1 MQTKP
6 INHPVHI
13 ITLGCSKNLVDSEVL
28 MHQLRSGGLDVTHDA
43 GDIHGGTVVVN
54 TCGFINDAR
63 EESINTILQFA
74 EARKEGRIDRLFVMG
89 CLSQRYRKDLE
100 DEVHEVDGFFGV
112 AELPE
117 ILAAIGVGY
126 RKELLGERSL
136 TTPSHYAYLKISEGC
151 DRSCSFCAIP
161 LIRGRHQ
168 SKPVEEILK
177 EARFLASQGVKELM
191 LIAQDLTY
199 YGLDLYR
206 GRKLPELVGQLSE
219 IEGPEW
225 IRLHYAYPAGF
236 PETLIPVMKNS
247 PKVCNYLDIPL
258 QHISDRILK
267 SMRRGHT
274 GKQTRDLI
282 RKIREE
288 LPGIALRTTLI
299 VGYPGETAEDFKELK
314 DFVAESRFE
323 RLGVFTYSHEEDTH
337 AFALE
342 DNVPE
347 ETKNHRAAELME
359 LQEGISMEIN
369 TTRIGQVFK
378 VIVDR
383 REGDFWIGR
392 SQYDS
397 PEVDNEILIP
407 AGPKLEAGRFFNVR
421 ITAAEAFDLY
431 GEVVSR

>member
-1 MQTKP
+1 M
-6 INHPVHI
+6 
-13 ITLGCSKNLVDSEVL
+13 L
-28 MHQLRSGGLDVTHDA
+28 MHQLRSGGLTVTHDA
-43 GDIHGGTVVVN
+43 GDIRGGTVVVN
-54 TCGFINDAR
+54 TCGFINDTK
-63 EESINTILQFA
+63 EESINTILDFA
-74 EARKEGRIDRLFVMG
+74 EARKAGRIDRLFVMG

-112 AELPE
+112 SELPE
-117 ILAAIGVGY
+117 ILAAIGVDY
-126 RKELLGERSL
+126 KKELLGERSL
-136 TTPSHYAYLKISEGC
+136 TTPSHYAYLKVSEGC

-206 GRKLPELVGQLSE
+206 ERKLPELVEKLTE
-219 IEGPEW
+219 IEGLEW

-236 PETLIPVMKNS
+236 PERLITVMKNS

-258 QHISDRILK
+258 QHISDHILK

-299 VGYPGETAEDFKELK
+299 VGYPGETAEDFQELK
-314 DFVAESRFE
+314 DFVTESRFE

-337 AFALE
+337 AVALE

-347 ETKNHRAAELME
+347 EVKNSRAAELME
-359 LQEGISMEIN
+359 LQEGVSLEIN
-369 TTRIGQVFK
+369 TSRIGQVLK

-383 REGDFWIGR
+383 LEGDFWIGR

-397 PEVDNEILIP
+397 PEVDNEILIQAEAELQ
-407 AGPKLEAGRFFNVR
+407 AGSFYNVM

-431 GEVVSR
+431 GEVVSS